1 MQCVELRKK
10 KRPLEV
16 KMEGNATNWC
26 FCSHPRLESKEARL
40 QPADA
45 LLADSTCL
53 RSEARWGGSRKC
65 ILRQHLG
72 EYDQRRTVE
81 LINQYGSK
89 DLVRVA
95 LGTRNGS
102 LGQCFRQ
109 K

>member
-1 MQCVELRKK
+1 MKVE
-10 KRPLEV
+10 
-16 KMEGNATNWC
+16 GDATNWC
-26 FCSHPRLESKEARL
+26 FRLHPRLESEEARL
-40 QPADA
+40 RPADA

-53 RSEARWGGSRKC
+53 RFEARSGTSRKC

-72 EYDQRRTVE
+72 EYNQRRTVE

-102 LGQCFRQ
+102 LGQRFRQ